1 MATLSLLQLDTGFPR
16 IAGDIGCRDTFR
28 AELDIHVLEDLSVA
42 RVVTPAPQAEDMD
55 RLGAVLAGTQGDVIT
70 TSCGFLSVWQDQL
83 AAPAPAPFVSSALHA
98 LPSILK
104 RYEASDLAILTFDA
118 ATLRSPAFAPS
129 LHGFDGPVAGLADGS
144 HLKQVIAEDLP
155 RLDAARSEAEITDL
169 VAGLVARHRPKALL
183 LECTNLPPYKPALA
197 ARFDLEIFDILT
209 LINSVKPDIVEPAF
223 L

>member
-1 MATLSLLQLDTGFPR
+1 MTTLSLLQLDTGFPR
-16 IAGDIGCRDTFR
+16 IAGDVGCRDTFR

-42 RVVTPAPQAEDMD
+42 RVVTPAPQPDDMD
-55 RLGAVLAGTQGDVIT
+55 RLGTVLAGVQGDVIT
-70 TSCGFLSVWQDQL
+70 TSCGFLSVWQHQL
-83 AAPAPAPFVSSALHA
+83 AALAPAPFVSSALHA

-104 RYEASDLAILTFDA
+104 RYAPPELAILTFDA
-118 ATLRSPAFAPS
+118 ATLQAPAFVPS

-155 RLDAARSEAEITDL
+155 RLDVARAEAEITDL

-183 LECTNLPPYKPALA
+183 LECTNLPPYKAALA

-209 LINSVKPDIVEPAF
+209 LIDSVNPDIVDPAF

>member
-42 RVVTPAPQAEDMD
+42 RVVTPAPQADDMD

-83 AAPAPAPFVSSALHA
+83 AALAPAPFVSSALHA

-104 RYEASDLAILTFDA
+104 RYEALDLAILTFDA
-118 ATLRSPAFAPS
+118 ATLWSPAFAPS

-155 RLDAARSEAEITDL
+155 RLDAARAEAEITDL

-209 LINSVKPDIVEPAF
+209 LIDSVKPDIVEPAF

>member
-42 RVVTPAPQAEDMD
+42 RVVTPAPQADDMD

-83 AAPAPAPFVSSALHA
+83 AALAPAPFVSSALHA

-155 RLDAARSEAEITDL
+155 RLDAARAEAEITDL

-209 LINSVKPDIVEPAF
+209 LIDSVKPDIVEPAF

>member
-42 RVVTPAPQAEDMD
+42 RVVTPAPQADDMD
-55 RLGAVLAGTQGDVIT
+55 RLGAILAGTQGDVIT

-83 AAPAPAPFVSSALHA
+83 AALAPAPFVSSALHA

-129 LHGFDGPVAGLADGS
+129 LHGFDGPVAGLADES

-155 RLDAARSEAEITDL
+155 RLDAARAEAEITDL

-209 LINSVKPDIVEPAF
+209 LIDSVKPDIVEPAF

>member
-42 RVVTPAPQAEDMD
+42 RVVTPAPQADDMD
-55 RLGAVLAGTQGDVIT
+55 RLGAVLAGTQGDVIS

-83 AAPAPAPFVSSALHA
+83 AALAPAPFVSSALHA

-129 LHGFDGPVAGLADGS
+129 LHGFDGPVAGLAYGS

-155 RLDAARSEAEITDL
+155 RLDAARAEAEITDL

-209 LINSVKPDIVEPAF
+209 LIDSVKPDIVEPAF

>member
-28 AELDIHVLEDLSVA
+28 AELDIHVLEELSVA
-42 RVVTPAPQAEDMD
+42 RVVTPAPQADDMD

-83 AAPAPAPFVSSALHA
+83 AALAPAPFVSSALHA

-155 RLDAARSEAEITDL
+155 RLDAARAEAEITDL

-197 ARFDLEIFDILT
+197 AQFDLEIFDILT
-209 LINSVKPDIVEPAF
+209 LIDSVKPDIVEPAF

>member
-42 RVVTPAPQAEDMD
+42 RVVTPAPQADDMD

-83 AAPAPAPFVSSALHA
+83 AALAPAPFVSSALHA

-129 LHGFDGPVAGLADGS
+129 LHGFDGPVAASPTG
-144 HLKQVIAEDLP
+144 
-155 RLDAARSEAEITDL
+155 RT
-169 VAGLVARHRPKALL
+169 
-183 LECTNLPPYKPALA
+183 
-197 ARFDLEIFDILT
+197 
-209 LINSVKPDIVEPAF
+209 
-223 L
+223 